1 MSFLKDLPDDR
12 LIVSNKQ
19 GQQTNVK
26 KMLSENDFHYKQ
38 IETLAQLM
46 EVCEQYIKDK
56 KQLRQIEVAYYFA
69 EKKHA
74 YQKRKS
80 GEPFIYH
87 PLSTAYFLAQ
97 WKMGPSTIICGLLHD
112 TIEDTETTFEE
123 IDDIFGNDI
132 ASITEAV
139 TKVSYFTK
147 ENRDAIKSEYLKKLF
162 VSMVQ
167 DIRVIIVKIADRMH
181 NILTLSFQSPEK
193 QKKIA
198 NETLEI
204 YVPLAARM
212 GIKIAKTILE
222 DNCFRVVNPLGF
234 EQVTEKMQIYN
245 VNFEQSIQEI
255 VNNIQEKIFSDKTLK
270 KTVVFGRTKTISS
283 IYKKVY
289 NLNKDFDEI
298 NDILAVRIITE
309 NKYDCYKILA
319 MVHEM
324 YIPIMNRFKDY
335 IANPKNNMYQSI
347 HTNVVNKDGN
357 VFEVQMRTFDMNDYA
372 EFGAAAHW
380 RYKAGDSIKE
390 NVSEKQKKSDEK
402 MDMFSRLL
410 MLEQTATQ
418 EIGKFDVFFSEEEQA
433 ADAIKSK
440 KTKGKNEI
448 EDIVK
453 SDFLAGSI
461 FVITPSQKVYTL
473 PYGSSAIDLAYKI
486 GPEVG
491 NRLSKAKSNGVFVP
505 IFAPLNSGDVV
516 DVITNEAARPSK
528 RWIKFIKTINAR
540 QEIEAAVS
548 GDEEKQR
555 EKQHLEN
562 LKTIRQAKAQ
572 IDNYIV
578 QNNLQSKV
586 CGIEELLTRCQ
597 QIGYES
603 IYDFILDVGIGS
615 YTVETAIKMIYL
627 KDSDISSFSNLKM
640 KKSTSELSR
649 KQEMLVEYNDV
660 EIAGIRS
667 LKYEFA
673 ECCLP
678 IPPEDIVAVRTPE
691 KKIWIHKEDCK
702 KNQQQLMKENTAL
715 KKSEAKWI
723 IDNTYDKFYYSKIF
737 FLSDDRKG
745 IFLEVTQ
752 LMQRTDIRSINLKVR
767 TETETFGGEIIVA
780 VNSVTELNDLINKM
794 SKIPNV
800 NSCERIVG
808 AISN

>member
-1 MSFLKDLPDDR
+1 MAFYKDLPDDR
-12 LIVSNKQ
+12 LITSNKG
-19 GQQTNVK
+19 GQSNVK
-26 KMLSENDFHYKQ
+26 KLMSGTDFQYKQ
-38 IETLAQLM
+38 IETLAELM
-46 EVCEQYIKDK
+46 SVCKQYINDK

-69 EKKHA
+69 EKKHSH
-74 YQKRKS
+74 QKRKS

-97 WKMGPSTIICGLLHD
+97 WKMGASTIICGLLHD

-147 ENRDAIKSEYLKKLF
+147 ENRDAIKGEYLKKLF

-181 NILTLSFQSPEK
+181 NILTLEFQSPEK

-198 NETLEI
+198 NETLDI

-222 DNCFRVVNPLGF
+222 DHCFKVVNPLGY
-234 EQVTEKMQIYN
+234 EKITERMRVYN
-245 VNFEQSIQEI
+245 TNFEKSIQEI
-255 VNNIQEKIFSDKTLK
+255 VNNIQEKIYSDKSLRN
-270 KTVVFGRTKTISS
+270 TVIFGRTKTISS

-289 NLNKDFDEI
+289 NLHKEFDEI
-298 NDILAVRIITE
+298 NDILAVRVITE

-402 MDMFSRLL
+402 IDMFSRLL

-433 ADAIKSK
+433 ASVIKNK
-440 KTKGKNEI
+440 KNKGKNEI

-453 SDFLAGSI
+453 SDFLSSSI

-486 GPEVG
+486 GPETG
-491 NRLSKAKSNGVFVP
+491 NRLSKAKANGVYVP
-505 IFAPLNSGDVV
+505 IFSPLQSGDVV
-516 DVITNEAARPSK
+516 DVITNETARPSK

-548 GDEEKQR
+548 VDEDKER

-562 LKTIRQAKAQ
+562 LKTIRQAKQ
-572 IDNYIV
+572 KIDSYIAN
-578 QNNLQSKV
+578 NNLQDKI
-586 CGIEELLTRCQ
+586 CGMEELLTRCQ

-615 YTVETAIKMIYL
+615 YTVETAIKMVYL
-627 KDSDISSFSNLKM
+627 KDSDISSFSNLKI
-640 KKSTSELSR
+640 KKNITELSR
-649 KQEMLVEYNDV
+649 KQEMLVEYNDI

-667 LKYEFA
+667 LKYELA

-678 IPPEDIVAVRTPE
+678 IPPEDIIAVRTPE
-691 KKIWIHKEDCK
+691 KKIFIHKDDCK
-702 KNQQQLMKENTAL
+702 KVSQQFSKETTTL
-715 KKSEAKWI
+715 KKSDAKWI
-723 IDNTYDKFYYSKIF
+723 IDATYDKFYYSKLFI
-737 FLSDDRKG
+737 LADDRKG
-745 IFLEVTQ
+745 IFLDITQ
-752 LMQRTDIRSINLKVR
+752 SLQRVDVRSINLKVR
-767 TETETFGGEIIVA
+767 IETETFGGEIIVA
-780 VNSVTELNDLINKM
+780 VNSVHELDELI
-794 SKIPNV
+794 SVLSQIPSV

-808 AISN
+808 AVSA